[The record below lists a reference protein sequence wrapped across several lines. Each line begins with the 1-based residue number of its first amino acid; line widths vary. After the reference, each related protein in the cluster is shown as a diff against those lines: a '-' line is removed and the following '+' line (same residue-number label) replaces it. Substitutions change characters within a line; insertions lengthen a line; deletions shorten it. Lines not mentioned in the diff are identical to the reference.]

1 MHQTKEA
8 EVIKSCFA
16 NLLKSWM
23 SETEA
28 AQAKHLE
35 HLQEIKVSKQRD
47 VCNQV
52 G

>member
-8 EVIKSCFA
+8 EAIKSCFA

-23 SETEA
+23 SEAEA
-28 AQAKHLE
+28 VQPKHLE
-35 HLQEIKVSKQRD
+35 HLQETKVSKQRD
-47 VCNQV
+47 VCNWV